1 MIDKEQLKGFVK
13 EFEETYLNREEGQRH
28 LQAYEKEREEVRRY
42 FAEIKE
48 KYERGEDITDE
59 VLYKLLPYVDNK
71 TTREKGYRRSVQGF
85 IIKDIKTWFEEA
97 GWQSGENWHDVA
109 TAIFK
114 MIDGLIADKDPKH
127 IEEFISS
134 DYSKGFQ
141 SGLIS
146 PTLYCLD
153 PHFLVVNNKTVDTV
167 KYLAG
172 ENLIDRELN
181 NYLENI
187 TKLKGFIRDLEI
199 PLFDNYDV
207 FDAFCHWMCDK
218 RLGGY
223 ARIPKASEEISESD
237 ATEISNFS
245 KDPKELEAVYLKF
258 KHKPSIVRRIVDNPY
273 CPTHVKRDYL
283 DYVLT
288 RHLPTFHG
296 RLRTEIYDWDD
307 LLEAMKI
314 CLEVWNPPRET
325 APIVEIDIEDPKIR
339 EIYQNLINYKQVI
352 LYGPPGTSK
361 TYFAK
366 GLAELLTR
374 SKTVNLSEGVRF
386 WRITLPRKHPELG
399 LNIWEPCKRHGI
411 AAIGWDDEKYED
423 HFLVK
428 KFKDINKGD
437 YVVAFIQSKEIGG
450 IGKVVETYDE
460 TLFKDRPKDL
470 DYWNGR
476 FWRRVRVEW
485 LYLGVRDIET
495 LPQNVKNKIMH
506 QHTIME
512 LEKSDLNEIKKL
524 YKRFAFVQYHPSYS
538 YEDFVEG
545 LYPKTDEKGNIV
557 YEIEDKTFKE
567 LCYTATKNK
576 EENFVL
582 IIDEINRADISKVF
596 GELFSALEYR
606 EDPVKL
612 LYSNE
617 NFVIPPNLYIIGTMN
632 TLDKSTVDI
641 DFAFMRRFKFFEV
654 PPSTEN
660 LRKILKENKMEDD
673 LIEKV
678 VSVFEKIQ
686 GIFPLGHAYFKDAK
700 TKNDLKLLWEHQLDF
715 LLNEYFG
722 DIRKEDYETVK
733 EIYFGGLELDTD

>member
-13 EFEETYLNREEGQRH
+13 EFEETYLNRGEGQRH

-42 FAEIKE
+42 FTEIKE

-134 DYSKGFQ
+134 GYSKGFQ

-153 PHFLVVNNKTVDTV
+153 PHFLVVNNKTIDTV

-273 CPTHVKRDYL
+273 CPSHVKRDYL

-325 APIVEIDIEDPKIR
+325 APIVEIDIEDPEINKIF
-339 EIYQNLINYKQVI
+339 QSLSNYKQVV

-366 GLAELLTR
+366 GLAKELVGGEENY
-374 SKTVNLSEGVRF
+374 KT
-386 WRITLPRKHPELG
+386 
-399 LNIWEPCKRHGI
+399 
-411 AAIGWDDEKYED
+411 
-423 HFLVK
+423 
-428 KFKDINKGD
+428 
-437 YVVAFIQSKEIGG
+437 
-450 IGKVVETYDE
+450 
-460 TLFKDRPKDL
+460 
-470 DYWNGR
+470 
-476 FWRRVRVEW
+476 
-485 LYLGVRDIET
+485 
-495 LPQNVKNKIMH
+495 NVI
-506 QHTIME
+506 
-512 LEKSDLNEIKKL
+512 
-524 YKRFAFVQYHPSYS
+524 FVQFHPSYS

-545 LYPKTDEKGNIV
+545 LFPKSDNSGNVIF
-557 YEIEDKTFKE
+557 EIRDQIFKE
-567 LCYTATKNK
+567 MCKKAVKIP
-576 EENFVL
+576 EENFV
-582 IIDEINRADISKVF
+582 IILDEINRADLSKVF
-596 GELFSALEYR
+596 GEIFSALEYR
-606 EDPVKL
+606 KDVVKL
-612 LYSNE
+612 LYSRTD
-617 NFVIPPNLYIIGTMN
+617 FTIPANLHLIGTMN

-722 DIRKEDYETVK
+722 DIRKEDYEKVK